1 MTENKNPIIG
11 YMKGRTGSKHNINV
25 LVTIEVLPGAITDL
39 KRYDIIDPLNAS
51 YITNTIK
58 LVKIIDEQLNEYSIC
73 IINGD
78 EHKIGDV
85 LCEEDQTYR
94 FYLSKKR
101 AIFAM
106 YSYNYVGSIIN
117 YYENGHKEEEYFLTA
132 KRKKHG
138 NYKYW
143 TEKGN
148 LIQDINYL
156 NGRLD
161 GEYKEWEDNDDN
173 DEEENMTGD
182 YKPKLIKHI
191 LYSNGDKIEYL
202 NSELDIKKINKIYD
216 TGVKYINKIL
226 SKFNPISKFKKG
238 YERNKHDIFKN
249 LIGEICISLEKLNKV
264 ISKNIDVITCNNL
277 KKIDLIKKLYD
288 TLNTEYGKSYLNVN
302 HEIEQEIINQLDVF
316 ITQYE
321 NKIEPE
327 YQEFKVYLANMKQ
340 ILFA

>member
-11 YMKGRTGSKHNINV
+11 YMKGRTGANHNINV
-25 LVTIEVLPGAITDL
+25 LVTIEVLPSAITDL
-39 KRYDIIDPLNAS
+39 ERDDIIDPLNAS

-73 IINGD
+73 TINGD

-85 LCEEDQTYR
+85 LFEEDETYR

-106 YSYNYVGSIIN
+106 YCYNHVGSITS
-117 YYENGHKEEEYFLTA
+117 YYDNGQKEEEYFLTA

-156 NGRLD
+156 DGRLD

-191 LYSNGDKIEYL
+191 LYSNGGKIEYL
-202 NSELDIKKINKIYD
+202 NSELAIEKINKIYD
-216 TGVKYINKIL
+216 TGIKYINEIL

-238 YERNKHDIFKN
+238 SKQNKHDIFKT
-249 LIGEICISLEKLNKV
+249 LISEIRISLEKLNKV

-302 HEIEQEIINQLDVF
+302 HEIEQEIINQLDIF
-316 ITQYE
+316 IIHSE
-321 NKIEPE
+321 NKTEPE